1 LNFTIVKIVQI
12 GQNQV
17 MESARIPTKEEV
29 RIVAHQGEDAVVSW
43 VVDLVSNWIGLLH
56 QQQEL
61 LQEQLEK
68 SQAQQEII
76 QHLEERVQAL
86 EDQLAKN
93 SRNSGKPP
101 SSDGLKKPRNR
112 SLRKSSGKKSG
123 GQPGHKGHTLE
134 MRAKPDHV
142 EIHRVERC
150 HHCLTSLE
158 GVPAK
163 GRERRQVFDLP
174 PVQVEVTEHQAEIK
188 DCPHCGQVNKAEFPV
203 GVSQPVQYGP
213 GLKAQMVYFSQYHFV
228 SLERAAEIFSDLYD
242 HPVSEGTIVEACLSV
257 AEQVAEVNQRVKQ
270 HLIEQEAVT
279 HHDETGARVA
289 GKLHWLHSTSTA
301 WLTSYAIHPKRGSKA
316 LDEIG
321 ILPKR
326 TGKVLHDDYRSY
338 FKYEDVFHALC
349 NAHHLR
355 ELKFIQERY
364 EQGWAEELADL
375 LVEIKHAVDSAK
387 ELGLE
392 HLSEVE
398 KAAFEARY
406 QQLIEQGLQAN
417 ASAEPDE
424 PVPKKRGRK
433 KQSPAKNLLDRLK
446 THQSGVLAFMHDF
459 KVPFDNNQAERD
471 LRMMKVK
478 QKVSGC
484 FRSDA
489 GAQAFCQIRSYLS
502 TARKN
507 GQRVLGALQLAL
519 SGSPY
524 VPPFL
529 APATLVA

>member
-1 LNFTIVKIVQI
+1 
-12 GQNQV
+12 
-17 MESARIPTKEEV
+17 MEPLRLPTEEEV
-29 RIVAHQGEDAVVSW
+29 RAIARQGEDAVVELVFGLVNNW
-43 VVDLVSNWIGLLH
+43 VGILR
-56 QQQEL
+56 
-61 LQEQLEK
+61 QLE
-68 SQAQQEII
+68 ARI
-76 QHLEERVQAL
+76 QAL

-93 SRNSGKPP
+93 SSNSGKPP

-134 MRAKPDHV
+134 MRAHPDQV
-142 EIHRVERC
+142 QVHRVQRC
-150 HHCLTSLE
+150 HHCRTSLE
-158 GVPAK
+158 GIPAK
-163 GRERRQVFDLP
+163 GHERRQVFDLP

-188 DCPHCGQVNKAEFPV
+188 DCPHCGQVNKAEFPA
-203 GVSQPVQYGP
+203 GVSQPVQYGAN
-213 GLKAQMVYFSQYHFV
+213 LKAQMVYFSQYHFV
-228 SLERAAEIFSDLYD
+228 SLERVAEIFGDLYD
-242 HPVSEGTIVEACLSV
+242 QPVSEGTIVEACLTT
-257 AEQVAEVNQRVKQ
+257 AKQVAAVNQSVKQ
-270 HLIEQEAVT
+270 HLTEQEAVT

-289 GKLHWLHSTSTA
+289 GKLQWLHSTSTER
-301 WLTSYAIHPKRGSKA
+301 LTYYQIHPRRGSKA

-321 ILPKR
+321 ILPRR

-338 FKYEDVFHALC
+338 FQYKDVLHALC

-364 EQGWAEELADL
+364 GLEWAQDMADL
-375 LVEIKHAVDSAK
+375 LVEIKKTVDGAK
-387 ELGLE
+387 ELGLVG
-392 HLSEVE
+392 LSAVE
-398 KAAFEARY
+398 KAAFEVRY
-406 QQLIEQGLQAN
+406 RQLIEQGLQAN
-417 ASAEPDE
+417 VSPEPDE

-433 KQSPAKNLLDRLK
+433 KQSPVKNLLDRLLV
-446 THQSGVLAFMHDF
+446 HQGGVLAFMHDF

-484 FRSDA
+484 FRSEE

-507 GQRVLGALQLAL
+507 GQRVLDVLHLAL
-519 SGSPY
+519 LGSPY

-529 APATLVA
+529 V

>member
-1 LNFTIVKIVQI
+1 VNLTIVKIVHF

-17 MESARIPTKEEV
+17 MQPPRIPTEEEV
-29 RIVAHQGEDAVVSW
+29 RDAARQGEEAVVALFVSLVNHW
-43 VVDLVSNWIGLLH
+43 VGVIQ
-56 QQQEL
+56 QQQETV
-61 LQEQLEK
+61 
-68 SQAQQEII
+68 

-112 SLRKSSGKKSG
+112 SLRKASGKKSG

-134 MRAKPDHV
+134 MCVHPDHV
-142 EIHRVERC
+142 QVHRISRC
-150 HHCLTSLE
+150 QHCQTGLE

-163 GRERRQVFDLP
+163 GHERRQVFDLP

-188 DCPHCGQVNKAEFPV
+188 DCPHCGWVNKAEFPA
-203 GVSQPVQYGP
+203 GVSQPVQYGA

-228 SLERAAEIFSDLYD
+228 SLERVVEIFADLYD
-242 HPVSEGTIVEACLSV
+242 QPISEGTIVEACLTT
-257 AEQVAEVNQRVKQ
+257 AEQVAEVNQQIKH
-270 HLIEQEAVT
+270 HLTEQEAVT

-289 GKLHWLHSTSTA
+289 GELQWLHSTSTER
-301 WLTSYAIHPKRGSKA
+301 LTYFEIHPKRGSKA
-316 LDEIG
+316 LDAIG
-321 ILPKR
+321 ILPQRKG
-326 TGKVLHDDYRSY
+326 TALHDDYRSY
-338 FKYEDVFHALC
+338 FQYHNVFHALC

-364 EQGWAEELADL
+364 EQTWAKDMAEL
-375 LVEIKHAVDSAK
+375 LVEIKKTVGGAK
-387 ELGLE
+387 MQGQD
-392 HLSEVE
+392 HLTEAE
-398 KAAFEARY
+398 KADFEARY
-406 QQLIEQGLQAN
+406 QQLIEQGLLTN
-417 ASAEPDE
+417 VPPKPDE

-433 KQSPAKNLLDRLK
+433 QQSPAKNLLDRLK
-446 THQSGVLAFMHDF
+446 KHQSGVLAFMHDF

-484 FRSDA
+484 FRSKD
-489 GAQAFCQIRSYLS
+489 GAQAFCQIRGYLS

-507 GQRVLGALQLAL
+507 GQRVLAALCLAFL
-519 SGSPY
+519 GSPY
-524 VPPFL
+524 VPPFIPAL
-529 APATLVA
+529 AALAA

>member
-1 LNFTIVKIVQI
+1 
-12 GQNQV
+12 
-17 MESARIPTKEEV
+17 MEFPSFLTEEEV
-29 RIVAHQGEDAVVSW
+29 RAAARQGEEAVLALFRS
-43 VVDLVSNWIGLLH
+43 LVSNWAGVIQ
-56 QQQEL
+56 QQQETV
-61 LQEQLEK
+61 QR
-68 SQAQQEII
+68 
-76 QHLEERVQAL
+76 LEERVQAL

-112 SLRKSSGKKSG
+112 SLRKPSGKKSG

-134 MRAKPDHV
+134 MRANPDHV
-142 EIHRVERC
+142 QVHRVSHC
-150 HHCLTSLE
+150 HHCQSSLE
-158 GVPAK
+158 SVPAK
-163 GRERRQVFDLP
+163 GQERRQVFDLP

-188 DCPHCGQVNKAEFPV
+188 ECPHCGQVNKAEFPA

-213 GLKAQMVYFSQYHFV
+213 HLKAQMVYFSQYHFV
-228 SLERAAEIFSDLYD
+228 SLERVAEIFGGLYGQ
-242 HPVSEGTIVEACLSV
+242 PVSEGTIVEACLTT
-257 AEQVAEVNQRVKQ
+257 AERVAEVNQSVKQ
-270 HLIEQEAVT
+270 HLTECEAIT

-289 GKLHWLHSTSTA
+289 GKLQWLHSTSTER
-301 WLTSYAIHPKRGSKA
+301 LTYYQIHPKRGSKA

-321 ILPKR
+321 ILPRR

-338 FKYEDVFHALC
+338 FQYKEVFHAVC

-355 ELKFIQERY
+355 ELKFIHERY
-364 EQGWAEELADL
+364 QLKWAEEMANL
-375 LVEIKHAVDSAK
+375 LVEIKHAVDDAK
-387 ELGLE
+387 AQGLE
-392 HLSEVE
+392 HLSEVA
-398 KAAFEARY
+398 KAEFEARF

-417 ASAEPDE
+417 ALPEPDE

-433 KQSPAKNLLDRLK
+433 KQSPAKNLLDRLLAY
-446 THQSGVLAFMHDF
+446 QAGVLAFMHDF
-459 KVPFDNNQAERD
+459 KVLFDNNQAERD

-484 FRSDA
+484 FRSEE

-507 GQRVLGALQLAL
+507 DQGVLDALYLAL
-519 SGSPY
+519 LGSPF

-529 APATLVA
+529 AQAALPA